1 MTPRVV
7 STVVPPPSAG
17 DGLPLDVPVRV
28 LDAELGLPQRAR
40 TGDAGL
46 DLCARADVLLE
57 PGMRALVGTGVA
69 VALPTGTV
77 GLVHPRSGLAARVGV
92 TVLNAPG
99 TVDSGYRGEILVC
112 LINHDPTEAVQ
123 VRRGDR
129 IAQLLVQRVEDVRL
143 VPVEELPGSERG
155 EQGHGSSGGHI
166 SSVGG
171 VGPGGR

>member
-1 MTPRVV
+1 MPPRVV
-7 STVVPPPSAG
+7 SPVVLPSSAR

-40 TGDAGL
+40 EGDAGL
-46 DLCARADVLLE
+46 DLLARTDVRLE
-57 PGMRALVGTGVA
+57 PGARALVGTGLA
-69 VALPTGTV
+69 LALPVGTV
-77 GLVHPRSGLAARVGV
+77 GLVHPRSGLAARAGL

-99 TVDSGYRGEILVC
+99 TVDSGYRGEVLVC
-112 LINHDPTEAVQ
+112 LVNHDPTEAVQ

-143 VPVEELPGSERG
+143 VPVEELPASERG
-155 EQGHGSSGGHI
+155 DQGHGSSGGHT
-166 SSVGG
+166 SLVGG